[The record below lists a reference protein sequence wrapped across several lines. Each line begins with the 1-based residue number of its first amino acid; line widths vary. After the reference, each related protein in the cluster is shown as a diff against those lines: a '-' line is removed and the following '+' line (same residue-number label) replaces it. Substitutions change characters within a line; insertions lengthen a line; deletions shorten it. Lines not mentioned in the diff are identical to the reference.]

1 MEEFEDLKI
10 LKPFEIQIKTLDV
23 LLFFSRP
30 DIFGKSEIE
39 FTNEYINEE
48 LNENQI
54 NSLIDKLKTY
64 YKQAIKVQN
73 DQNINCMNSERDS
86 IAKECFFSS
95 KYK

>member
-10 LKPFEIQIKTLDV
+10 LKSFEIQIKTLDV

-30 DIFGKSEIE
+30 DIFWKSEIE

-54 NSLIDKLKTY
+54 NSVIDKLKTY
-64 YKQAIKVQN
+64 YKQAIKMQK
-73 DQNINCMNSERDS
+73 D
-86 IAKECFFSS
+86 
-95 KYK
+95 